1 MQPVTDHPTDDADLR
16 LTPAQVDRLRADLLV
31 IVDEHRRR
39 AAENEDL
46 FDALASDGSIEASV
60 RQSARQAAAEAATIE
75 EEARRALRAIEDGT
89 YGWCVGC
96 ERPIP
101 FERLEAIP
109 TTDSCVSCH
118 R

>member
-1 MQPVTDHPTDDADLR
+1 MQPTTDHPTDSADLR
-16 LTPAQVDRLRADLLV
+16 LTPTQVDRLRADLLV

-39 AAENEDL
+39 AEENEDL
-46 FDALASDGSIEASV
+46 FEALAGDGSTEASV
-60 RQSARQAAAEAATIE
+60 RQSARQAAAEAAAIE
-75 EEARRALRAIEDGT
+75 EDARRALHAIEDGT

-109 TTDSCVSCH
+109 MTDTCVSCH
-118 R
+118 L